1 MCETPLLSLA
11 TYQLSFPGLRG
22 LRFLRLMGLVG
33 GWQHWLCLVL
43 TLGLLV
49 HLYLDE
55 ADA

>member
-1 MCETPLLSLA
+1 MCEILLLSQA
-11 TYQLSFPGLRG
+11 TYQLSFPGLRD
-22 LRFLRLMGLVG
+22 LWFLRLMGLVG

-43 TLGLLV
+43 TVGLLV